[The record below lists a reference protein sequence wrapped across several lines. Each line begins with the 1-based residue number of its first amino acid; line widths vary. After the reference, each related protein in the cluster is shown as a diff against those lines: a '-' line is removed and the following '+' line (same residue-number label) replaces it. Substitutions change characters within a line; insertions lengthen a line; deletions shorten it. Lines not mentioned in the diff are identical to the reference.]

1 MKHALSSL
9 PGVTNIETDA
19 ISTTALVSVV
29 PGNFD
34 AAAAVAALEKAHY
47 PATKAEDVSPTAN
60 PAEESPSDAK
70 PEETTEAPAEGE
82 PVEGDT
88 TEKPAEAE
96 AAEPAEATTEAA
108 PKEETEVIE

>member
-1 MKHALSSL
+1 VKHALSSL

-29 PGNFD
+29 PGKFD
-34 AAAAVAALEKAHY
+34 AVAAVAALEKAHY

-70 PEETTEAPAEGE
+70 PEETIEAPAEGE

-88 TEKPAEAE
+88 TEKPAE
-96 AAEPAEATTEAA
+96 PAEATTEAA
-108 PKEETEVIE
+108 PKEETEVVE